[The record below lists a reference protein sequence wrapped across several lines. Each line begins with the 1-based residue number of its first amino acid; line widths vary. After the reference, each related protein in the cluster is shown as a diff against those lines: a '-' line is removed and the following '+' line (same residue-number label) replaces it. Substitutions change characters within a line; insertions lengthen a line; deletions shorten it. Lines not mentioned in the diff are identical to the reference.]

1 MSGRGRRPR
10 AASPLIRRLA
20 AEGVPKAVITAR
32 SWDREDDGVDGGPVR
47 DVAA

>member
-1 MSGRGRRPR
+1 
-10 AASPLIRRLA
+10 LA

-32 SWDREDDGVDGGPVR
+32 SGDREDDGVDGGPVR